1 MMASPGTS
9 KAVPA
14 VSDFFLC
21 DLLCAEHIALTSF
34 FLQLEAVVV
43 LVVTCQAADAMVL
56 RPIADRTFGTR
67 VALILFGLSL
77 SVNVSYS

>member
-34 FLQLEAVVV
+34 FLQMEAVVV
-43 LVVTCQAADAMVL
+43 LVVTCQKEDAQVL
-56 RPIADRTFGTR
+56 RPIADRTIGTR
-67 VALILFGLSL
+67 VILIGLSL
-77 SVNVSYS
+77 SVNVSGS